1 MRLTDSDKECLKAW
15 GYPEQDMK
23 QIEEEGRISAEKAS
37 KLLGREAYLSGLSRS
52 AFHWSA
58 SRDIGDS
65 GNTVSFDWSSL
76 FQESGIDLRRK
87 ELL

>member
-23 QIEEEGRISAEKAS
+23 QIEEAMRKTVYKINHKRRISAEKDS
-37 KLLGREAYLSGLSRS
+37 KLLGREAYLCGLSRS

-58 SRDIGDS
+58 SRDIGDR
-65 GNTVSFDWSSL
+65 GNTVSFDSSRL
-76 FQESGIDLRRK
+76 FK
-87 ELL
+87 